1 MYEAL
6 RIYWPGFRDS
16 EEGELCR
23 GVEVGGRRVECS
35 GGDQDA
41 LISPS
46 PYFCLYPKGTEHL
59 LQLLLIL

>member
-16 EEGELCR
+16 EGGELAG
-23 GVEVGGRRVECS
+23 GVEVGARGVECS
-35 GGDQDA
+35 EGDQDT

-46 PYFCLYPKGTEHL
+46 PYFC
-59 LQLLLIL
+59 